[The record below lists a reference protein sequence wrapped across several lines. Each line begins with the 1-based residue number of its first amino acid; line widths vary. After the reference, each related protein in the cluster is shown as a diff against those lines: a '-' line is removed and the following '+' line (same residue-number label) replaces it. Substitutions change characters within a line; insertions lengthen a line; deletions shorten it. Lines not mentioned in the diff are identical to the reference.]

1 MEHILKGMFGEQ
13 SATKVVGP
21 YNSQKDAQA
30 AADKARSL
38 QGMAPGQVRLLGP
51 DDTKVVAP

>member
-1 MEHILKGMFGEQ
+1 MEHILKDMFGEQ
-13 SATKVVGP
+13 SATKVVGL

-38 QGMAPGQVRLLGP
+38 QATAPGQVRLLGP
-51 DDTKVVAP
+51 RRQSFAP